1 MWSAIW
7 QSWKEHIFWSH
18 IKQGKLHRPL
28 PLKLVNPIRPS
39 GHPVHGCLH
48 SPDGSRWYKL
58 YRFFIVFSHK
68 KILQFWDATYHQGEA
83 WHCGVASVPDGQ
95 ARMLI
100 SHATYHQISR
110 EGPLDMAL
118 RRSAKGRESDISKIW
133 TVPRSTQIYYTCQWT
148 VFRRVG
154 TRIRRDLISPWANSN
169 DSWRGAILQE
179 FVYFTVVFGWLGTCT
194 SFTAPNSHP
203 NPTTLKFEERLYSY
217 LEAMEI
223 AGSCGRMLGSL
234 GWAKSEEKTIGKI
247 NIGSAE
253 LLEKAMERKSR
264 LVCPKHRGFSQM
276 IRNQVISRRTW
287 C

>member
-1 MWSAIW
+1 MAVSTAQMDLDGI
-7 QSWKEHIFWSH
+7 SSTGFFWSFF
-18 IKQGKLHRPL
+18 PL
-28 PLKLVNPIRPS
+28 Q
-39 GHPVHGCLH
+39 
-48 SPDGSRWYKL
+48 
-58 YRFFIVFSHK
+58 
-68 KILQFWDATYHQGEA
+68 ILQFWDATYHQGGSLA
-83 WHCGVASVPDGQ
+83 LWILWCRLSAGWPGQNAYFACHLSSDLQGRALGHGPSAFSDGN
-95 ARMLI
+95 
-100 SHATYHQISR
+100 
-110 EGPLDMAL
+110 
-118 RRSAKGRESDISKIW
+118 RESDISKIW
-133 TVPRSTQIYYTCQWT
+133 SVPRSTQIDYTCQWT
-148 VFRRVG
+148 VFPRVG

-179 FVYFTVVFGWLGTCT
+179 FVYFTVVFGWLGTCI

-247 NIGSAE
+247 NIGFAE